1 MASVTYRGSISE
13 DDPRYKEGYK
23 IIGFNNESKC
33 DDSAE
38 DQKLIEYLPESS
50 REHEVIGKWLSL
62 VKEREKGD
70 LPIDNNC
77 FNNVSGKLD
86 MDNEVATILLD
97 TFQSHLPN
105 FRWHDQDDNLRFVR
119 GKNPIKERKVQLFP
133 LHLFTINWAT
143 SGPGIEWPESYCVT
157 YVPSHDVRIVTA
169 SSDSDDMWG
178 CTDLAIGWCKPHRNP
193 DFGVKKII
201 QNWWRNIHVSLGHPW
216 ADFYSEG
223 LVDADRAEKWALEVY
238 GSRANY
244 DFY

>member
-1 MASVTYRGSISE
+1 MGSVTDNGSISE

-86 MDNEVATILLD
+86 MDNDSYLNKKEFSKLKNRNVKSKVTLTTIL
-97 TFQSHLPN
+97 
-105 FRWHDQDDNLRFVR
+105 
-119 GKNPIKERKVQLFP
+119 
-133 LHLFTINWAT
+133 IN
-143 SGPGIEWPESYCVT
+143 
-157 YVPSHDVRIVTA
+157 
-169 SSDSDDMWG
+169 
-178 CTDLAIGWCKPHRNP
+178 
-193 DFGVKKII
+193 
-201 QNWWRNIHVSLGHPW
+201 
-216 ADFYSEG
+216 
-223 LVDADRAEKWALEVY
+223 
-238 GSRANY
+238 
-244 DFY
+244 